1 MQDYVI
7 QIKGLS
13 KNYGTF
19 KAVNEVSFDVPRGC
33 IFGLLGPNGA
43 GKTSL
48 IRMITTITQPDSGEI
63 IFNGKPLQERDTDL
77 MGYLPEERGL
87 YKKMNVYDQLIFLA
101 RLKGM
106 SKTDAK
112 NKVNEWLNKMEISDW
127 RSKLIQELSKGM
139 QQKIQFI
146 AAVIN
151 NPVFLILDEPFS
163 GLDPINSSLIR
174 NEIMELHDKGTTIIL
189 STHRMEQV
197 EEFCERIVLINQ
209 GRNVLNGE
217 VSELR
222 NRFKEN
228 VFDFTFV
235 ELPSQTDL
243 ESYNVIHSTANN
255 VRLGLDNLREANIF
269 MKNMI
274 EKGYVISYM
283 DEVLPSM
290 NEIFIKQVK
299 KG

>member
-1 MQDYVI
+1 
-7 QIKGLS
+7 
-13 KNYGTF
+13 
-19 KAVNEVSFDVPRGC
+19 
-33 IFGLLGPNGA
+33 
-43 GKTSL
+43 
-48 IRMITTITQPDSGEI
+48 
-63 IFNGKPLQERDTDL
+63 
-77 MGYLPEERGL
+77 
-87 YKKMNVYDQLIFLA
+87 
-101 RLKGM
+101 
-106 SKTDAK
+106 TDAK

-127 RSKLIQELSKGM
+127 KSKLIQELSKGM

-151 NPVFLILDEPFS
+151 DPVFLILDEPFS

-235 ELPSQTDL
+235 ELPSQEDL
-243 ESYNVIHSTANN
+243 ETYNVIHSTANN
-255 VRLGLDNLREANIF
+255 VRLGLDN
-269 MKNMI
+269 
-274 EKGYVISYM
+274 
-283 DEVLPSM
+283 
-290 NEIFIKQVK
+290 
-299 KG
+299 

>member
-1 MQDYVI
+1 MQDHI
-7 QIKGLS
+7 LQIRDLS
-13 KNYGTF
+13 KTYGTF
-19 KAVNEVSFDVPRGC
+19 KAVNQVSFSIPKGC

-48 IRMITTITQPDSGEI
+48 IRMITTITQPDGGQI
-63 IFNGKPLQERDTDL
+63 LFNGNPLKERDTDQ

-87 YKKMNVYDQLIFLA
+87 YKKMNVFDQLVFLA

-106 SKTDAK
+106 TGQQARQ
-112 NKVNEWLNKMEISDW
+112 KVNEWLQKLEITDW

-163 GLDPINSSLIR
+163 GLDPINSNLIR
-174 NEIMELHDKGTTIIL
+174 NEILEMHDKGTTIIL

-209 GRNVLNGE
+209 GRNVLHGE
-217 VSELR
+217 VKELR
-222 NRFKEN
+222 TRFKEN
-228 VFDFTFV
+228 VFDFSFV
-235 ELPSQTDL
+235 EKPSEDSL
-243 ESYNVIHSTANN
+243 SGYNVISSNANS
-255 VRLGLDNLREANIF
+255 VRLRLDDIREANIF

-274 EKGYVISYM
+274 EQGYNVSFM